1 MIRKQKYEI
10 IMARKQDV
18 AAIKNYIVKS
28 NQLVEARY
36 RLSLQ
41 ESQIVLWLLTQIR
54 PDDEDFKS
62 HVLEISEFARLTGVS
77 VTSKYDE
84 LRRITKRLMQ
94 RVLEIYE
101 PDKNEYIQVAWLNC
115 AHYKPKKGIVELSFS
130 SKLQPYLLQLK
141 SHFTKIDLVD
151 TLKLKS
157 VHAIRIFELLLQY
170 LNIGKRTIPVEEL
183 RRYCGISVNEYKDYF
198 DFKRFVIEKAKQE
211 INAKTEYDVD
221 YEEIEESRKVVTIE
235 WTIKK
240 KKPAK
245 QSIPSL
251 PKEYRSDLAMIEAF
265 GEYGFTRAIA
275 KKILKDH
282 DIEIVKNALK
292 CVNLQV
298 ERGNVRNPKA
308 MLQMAILEKWHPET
322 FKVKRKAK

>member
-1 MIRKQKYEI
+1 
-10 IMARKQDV
+10 MARKKDV
-18 AAIKNYIVKS
+18 VAIKDYIVKS

-41 ESQIVLWLLTQIR
+41 ESQIVLWLLTQIK

-62 HVLEISEFARLTGVS
+62 HVLEISEFARLANVNVGS
-77 VTSKYDE
+77 RYSE
-84 LRRITKRLMQ
+84 LRKITKRLIQ
-94 RVLEIYE
+94 RSLEIYE
-101 PDKNEYIQVAWLNC
+101 PSLNKLIQVSWLSS
-115 AHYKPKKGIVELSFS
+115 AEYQFKQGYVLLEFSPKLK
-130 SKLQPYLLQLK
+130 PYLLQLK
-141 SHFTKIDLVD
+141 SHFTKIDLAD

-170 LNIGKRTIPVEEL
+170 LNIGKRTISVDDL
-183 RRYCGISVNEYKDYF
+183 RGYCGIEPNEYKDYF
-198 DFKRFVIEKAKQE
+198 DFKRKVIEKAKQE
-211 INAKTEYDVD
+211 INTKTDYDVD
-221 YEEIEESRKVVTIE
+221 YEEIKESRKVVTIQ

-265 GEYGFTRAIA
+265 GEYGFSRAIA
-275 KKILKDH
+275 KKIIKDR
-282 DIEIVKNALK
+282 DIEVVKNALK